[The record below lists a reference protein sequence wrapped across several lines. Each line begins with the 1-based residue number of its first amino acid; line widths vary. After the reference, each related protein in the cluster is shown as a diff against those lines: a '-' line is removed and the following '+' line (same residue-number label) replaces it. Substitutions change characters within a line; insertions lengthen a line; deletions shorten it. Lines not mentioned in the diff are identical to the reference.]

1 MNDRERMVASFVSAA
16 GWSDA
21 RRSDLAGDASSRRY
35 LRLTGPT
42 GETSVVM
49 EAPPEMRESVRSFLT
64 IARHLHALGLS
75 PPAVLAEDGAKGLV
89 LLEDLGDA
97 VFARLLDRRPD
108 EEVTFYGAAAEAL
121 AIVQGAAPP
130 SGLVRFDPRHM
141 AGLIRIVFEWY
152 RPALAEDAPSDA
164 EDFVILVEE
173 VLSDLTPEP
182 SVLALRDFHAEN
194 LIWLPD
200 RSGPARVGLL
210 DFQDAVIAH
219 PAYDLVSL
227 LHDARRDIAHETR
240 AATTRRF
247 LDLTGHDD
255 ECFAPAAAALS
266 AQRNLRILGVFARLA
281 LRDGKPGYLR
291 FMPRVWRLLLRDLAH
306 PRLAALEARVLRDLP
321 APDAAALARLEARCA
336 TPVPL

>member
-1 MNDRERMVASFVSAA
+1 MNEREHMVASFLSAS

-21 RRSDLAGDASSRRY
+21 RRSALAGDASSRRY
-35 LRLTGPT
+35 LRLTRLS
-42 GETSVVM
+42 GETSLLM
-49 EAPPEMRESVRSFLT
+49 EAPREMNESVRSFLT
-64 IARHLHALGLS
+64 IARHLGALGMS
-75 PPAVLAEDGAKGLV
+75 APTILAEDRAQGLV
-89 LLEDLGDA
+89 LLEDFGDA
-97 VFARLLDRRPD
+97 LFARLLDRSPE
-108 EEVTFYGAAAEAL
+108 EEVTLYGAAAEAL
-121 AIVQGAAPP
+121 AVVQRTAPP
-130 SGLVRFDPRHM
+130 SGLIRFDPRHM
-141 AGLIRIVFEWY
+141 ADLIRIVFDWY
-152 RPALAEDAPSDA
+152 RPAITCGARSETD
-164 EDFVILVEE
+164 DFVILVEQILAE
-173 VLSDLTPEP
+173 LVPDPT
-182 SVLALRDFHAEN
+182 VLALRDFHAEN

-200 RSGPARVGLL
+200 RSGPACVGLL

-227 LHDARRDIAHETR
+227 LHDARRDIADETR

-306 PRLAALEARVLRDLP
+306 PRLAALEGRVLRDLP
-321 APDAAALARLEARCA
+321 APDATALARLEARCA
-336 TPVPL
+336 TPAH